1 MQAQLKNY
9 LDNSAAKMTREQ
21 YLMMCEQLGNEPI
34 DEEIPMDFNEFP
46 NVVQEALNIF
56 SILPDNWEGMSGTYM
71 GKDYSILPYLMDEIF
86 HVEDKQQTMQF
97 LLIIGNIIM
106 EIRSKEQKARQRKA
120 KTKAGRK
127 EYNG

>member
-1 MQAQLKNY
+1 
-9 LDNSAAKMTREQ
+9 MTREQ

-86 HVEDKQQTMQF
+86 CVEDKQQTMQF

-106 EIRSKEQKARQRKA
+106 EIRSREQKARQRKA